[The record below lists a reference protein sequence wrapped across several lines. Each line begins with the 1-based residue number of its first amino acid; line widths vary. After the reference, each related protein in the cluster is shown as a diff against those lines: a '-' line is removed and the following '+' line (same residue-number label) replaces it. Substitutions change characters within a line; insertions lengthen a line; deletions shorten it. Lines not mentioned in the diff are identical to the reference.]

1 MAQQINSVFYSMVT
15 QSGFFEERQHVLLPI
30 SDTISSKL
38 LNYDDFN
45 ALCGM
50 IIKMWEILSF
60 NFFLREKLQDKLSDD
75 CITLPDLFISLQR
88 GLIVH

>member
-1 MAQQINSVFYSMVT
+1 MAQQINSVFYSTVT
-15 QSGFFEERQHVLLPI
+15 QSLFFEERQHVLLPI

-50 IIKMWEILSF
+50 IIKM
-60 NFFLREKLQDKLSDD
+60 
-75 CITLPDLFISLQR
+75 
-88 GLIVH
+88 